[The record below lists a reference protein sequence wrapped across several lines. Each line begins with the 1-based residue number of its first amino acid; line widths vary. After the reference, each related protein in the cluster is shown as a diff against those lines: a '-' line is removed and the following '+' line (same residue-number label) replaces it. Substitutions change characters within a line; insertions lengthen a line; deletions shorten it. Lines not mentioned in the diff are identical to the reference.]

1 MKITYLLDAIKF
13 FIWLLSVFNKYIK
26 LYICISIRNL
36 LINDEPV
43 FLEGFSSLRISID
56 SHKKLLPKARDF

>member
-1 MKITYLLDAIKF
+1 MYLVDETKF
-13 FIWLLSVFNKYIK
+13 FIWLLSVFNKFIK
-26 LYICISIRNL
+26 LCICISIRNL

-43 FLEGFSSLRISID
+43 FLEGFSSLHISID